1 MAEVTVYM
9 TATLHALVGGASL
22 SLMEGQVLTLP
33 LADATP
39 LLRAGYA
46 RLAEGDTGEMA
57 ESPVEVTDDAQAEG
71 RRTATGAG
79 QRKRKA

>member
-1 MAEVTVYM
+1 M

-22 SLMEGQVLTLP
+22 SLMEGQMLTLP

-46 RLAEGDTGEMA
+46 RLADAETGETDG
-57 ESPVEVTDDAQAEG
+57 EVADDAQVEG
-71 RRTATGAG
+71 RRTATGTG
-79 QRKRKA
+79 QRKRNA